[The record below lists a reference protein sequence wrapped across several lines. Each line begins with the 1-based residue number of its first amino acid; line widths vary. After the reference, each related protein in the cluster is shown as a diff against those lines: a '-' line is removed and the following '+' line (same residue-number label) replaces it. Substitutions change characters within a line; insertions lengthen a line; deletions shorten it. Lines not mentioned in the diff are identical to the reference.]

1 MKYLAQSLL
10 LFPLFISCSEIN
22 DDANNDLVRD
32 NEKPVIVKDSS
43 STIPDFNFEVQ
54 VIERN
59 IVYQKV
65 SSFQVGNSNDPNYG
79 DLSLFGAFRLVPY
92 TGEEFNK
99 KYTIDDI
106 VEYLDK
112 SLYIYPDSTNYSGN
126 APDLTVNILPFTSA
140 VTFSE
145 LKLQSDPTNIG
156 TSIGSATFTGIAKSM
171 VKIPID
177 DVAYI
182 NTLLKASQTDSTDKV
197 KDFFRYHNGFMIKA
211 SSPSTNRSQS
221 FYAYG
226 VASGYQPELK
236 VKVRV
241 IKNGIADTV
250 SATFGIESANQLSTF
265 TRSANWD
272 ITNTDSIKYVSYS
285 GQRLKIKFDAAKFF
299 QKPVSVY
306 NAELKLK
313 YSGSTSF
320 GNLGYFTFYGSNSDS
335 TLLTPLSYSNTAEK
349 GFFKF
354 NMSSWLQAWNINSTI
369 NHGFYILNA
378 DDATSV
384 SHITFYLNDTDSAK
398 KAKITVLYSERQ
410 GVK

>member
-10 LFPLFISCSEIN
+10 LFPLLISCSEIN

-32 NEKPVIVKDSS
+32 NEKPVIIKDSS
-43 STIPDFNFEVQ
+43 STIADFKYDVEV
-54 VIERN
+54 IDRN

-65 SSFQVGNSNDPNYG
+65 SSFQVGNSNEPNYG

-126 APDLTVNILPFTSA
+126 APDLTLNILPFTSA

-145 LKLQSDPTNIG
+145 LKLQSNPTNVG
-156 TSIGSATFTGIAKSM
+156 PSIGNVTFSGIAKSM

-182 NTLLKASQTDSTDKV
+182 NTLLKASQTDSTDKI
-197 KDFFRYHNGFMIKA
+197 KDFFRYHNGFMIK
-211 SSPSTNRSQS
+211 SSSTDINRSQA

-250 SATFGIESANQLSTF
+250 SATFGIESANQLSNF
-265 TRSANWD
+265 NPSAAWD
-272 ITNTDSIKYVSYS
+272 NTNFDSIKYVSYS
-285 GQRLKIKFDAAKFF
+285 GKRLKIKFDATNFF
-299 QKPVSVY
+299 DKPVSIY
-306 NAELKLK
+306 NANLKLK
-313 YSGSTSF
+313 YSGSSLF
-320 GNLGYFTFYGSNSDS
+320 GTMGYFTLYGSNSDS
-335 TLLTPLSYSNTAEK
+335 TLLTPLSYSNTSEK
-349 GFFKF
+349 GFYSF
-354 NMSSWLQAWNINSTI
+354 NLSSWLQAWNINPTL

-384 SHITFYLNDTDSAK
+384 SHITFYLNDSDPAK

-410 GVK
+410 GAK